1 VEDDGLEDGD
11 FGALLFSAIEA
22 SSPLVGEDCIDRR
35 HHLQVFGD
43 MVYSLYLMASLL
55 KEVRHAMDGGHT
67 YVSEKGVCDLGF

>member
-1 VEDDGLEDGD
+1 MQKI
-11 FGALLFSAIEA
+11 AP
-22 SSPLVGEDCIDRR
+22 PLVGGDCIDRR

-67 YVSEKGVCDLGF
+67 DVSEKGVCGFGI

>member
-1 VEDDGLEDGD
+1 MGEGRGEGE
-11 FGALLFSAIEA
+11 EA
-22 SSPLVGEDCIDRR
+22 KIPLPFIPCIDRR